1 MPSIFDWIDIDCVV
15 TACMFGILVI
25 AAQLVMNRSAEQIF
39 CSAVKAM
46 TGFFIF
52 NFGVFVFLNE
62 ANQLRLL
69 ATAAFGVVAPANT
82 NDFFRS
88 QGIYYVPVM
97 AFGFLLHLLI
107 ERKIVPDGR
116 KIVHMGGCHVLLRLA
131 LLTTG
136 IAVTVYKETNWL
148 YVVAF
153 GTVITGVWYCVQPMY
168 IDKQIERI
176 RGDSA
181 AAYGHQTSISIAIT
195 ALAVKLLVRNR
206 RDGDDTESIRL
217 PKFAAILRDMGIC
230 MFLLQSVAVL
240 VFCGACGG
248 GAVREICG
256 TQLPIPV
263 WAVAQGLQFSAGYF
277 ILTSGLRMITSE
289 LMPALGAISKK
300 LVPNAKAAMDVPT
313 LFPFGQNAVLFGAVS
328 GSAVFFFLLLLFARL
343 GWGFIGGATLY
354 FYMAAGGA
362 AVFGNKA
369 GGRKG
374 AVIGGVITALLMAG
388 GSLLIQYLGGAFY
401 TAEYFCNVASEPD
414 DRLLLYPI
422 VILLGRLLFGPR
434 EIPFG

>member
-1 MPSIFDWIDIDCVV
+1 MLPVSDWLDMNCAV
-15 TACMFGILVI
+15 TACMFALLVI
-25 AAQLVMNRSAEQIF
+25 AAQTVMRRSAEQIF
-39 CSAVKAM
+39 CSAVKAV
-46 TGFFIF
+46 TGFLIF
-52 NFGVFVFLNE
+52 NFGVFVFLDE
-62 ANQLRLL
+62 ANRLRLL
-69 ATAAFGVVAPANT
+69 ATVAFGVAAPANT
-82 NDFFRS
+82 NEFFRS
-88 QGIYYVPVM
+88 NGIYYVPVM

-107 ERKIVPDGR
+107 ERKLVPDGR
-116 KIVHMGGCHVLLRLA
+116 KIVYMGGCHVLLRLA

-153 GTVITGVWYCVQPMY
+153 GTVITGIWYCIQPMY
-168 IDKQIERI
+168 IDKQIQRV
-176 RGDSA
+176 RGDGA

-195 ALAVKLLVRNR
+195 ALAVKLMVRNR
-206 RDGDDTESIRL
+206 HDGDDTESIRL

-230 MFLLQSVAVL
+230 MFLLQSAAVL
-240 VFCGACGG
+240 AFCGACGAE
-248 GAVREICG
+248 AVGEICG
-256 TQLPIPV
+256 TRLPVPV
-263 WAVAQGLQFSAGYF
+263 WAIAQGLQFSAGYF
-277 ILTSGLRMITSE
+277 ILTSGLRMITGE
-289 LMPALGAISKK
+289 LMPALGAVSKK
-300 LVPNAKAAMDVPT
+300 LVPDAKAAMDVPT

-328 GSAVFFFLLLLFARL
+328 GSAVFFVLLLLFAKL

-362 AVFGNKA
+362 AVFGNKV
-369 GGRKG
+369 GGKKG

-401 TAEYFCNVASEPD
+401 SAEYFCNVASEPD

>member
-1 MPSIFDWIDIDCVV
+1 MQSILEWIDLDCVV
-15 TACMFGILVI
+15 TACMFGVLVM
-25 AAQLVMNRSAEQIF
+25 AAQAMMRKSAGQIF
-39 CSAVKAM
+39 CSAVKAV
-46 TGFFIF
+46 TGFLIF
-52 NFGVFVFLNE
+52 NTGVFVFLDT
-62 ANQLRLL
+62 ANRLRLL
-69 ATAAFGVVAPANT
+69 ATAAFGVEAPANT
-82 NDFFRS
+82 NAFFRAN
-88 QGIYYVPVM
+88 GIYYVPVM

-107 ERKIVPDGR
+107 ERKLVPEGR
-116 KIVHMGGCHVLLRLA
+116 KIVYMGGCHVLLRLA

-153 GTVITGVWYCVQPMY
+153 GTVITGLWYCIQPMY

-195 ALAVKLLVRNR
+195 ALAVKLLVRKR
-206 RDGDDTESIRL
+206 RDGDDTEEIKL
-217 PKFAAILRDMGIC
+217 PKLAAVLRDMGVC
-230 MFLLQSVAVL
+230 MFLLQSAAIL
-240 VFCGACGG
+240 AFCAACGTE
-248 GAVREICG
+248 AAREVCG
-256 TQLPIPV
+256 TQLPVPV

-289 LMPALGAISKK
+289 LMPALGAVSQK

-328 GSAVFFFLLLLFARL
+328 GSVLFFALMLLFAKL

-362 AVFGNKA
+362 AIFGNKA
-369 GGRKG
+369 GGRRG
-374 AVIGGVITALLMAG
+374 AVIGGVVTALLMAG

-422 VILLGRLLFGPR
+422 AILLGRLLFGPR